1 MRELREYRLEKKDT
15 FFLQMPLCFIGRF
28 QFSCLL
34 PTATVDKRVTIRWTS
49 ASVTGETSRQSINS
63 YSISRRF
70 LRRSVLSTLKIC
82 ILIFLHLPQRYS
94 FNTIRYLIFA
104 CETNKKHSIA
114 SLLLFIIIYNCHTV
128 LTSQIT
134 RWNYITLI
142 IEREFSFT
150 SHFKC
155 IVYAFCMLHFA
166 YIAHV
171 TEICVANSRPFR
183 RMT

>member
-1 MRELREYRLEKKDT
+1 MREYRLEKKDT
-15 FFLQMPLCFIGRF
+15 FFFTDASVLHWPLPVFLSF
-28 QFSCLL
+28 
-34 PTATVDKRVTIRWTS
+34 VDSNRGKILTIRWTS

-63 YSISRRF
+63 YSISCRF
-70 LRRSVLSTLKIC
+70 PRISVLSTLEIC
-82 ILIFLHLPQRYS
+82 ILIFLHLPQKCS
-94 FNTIRYLIFA
+94 FNTICNIIFA
-104 CETNKKHSIA
+104 CETNKKHST
-114 SLLLFIIIYNCHTV
+114 LLLFIIIYNCHTV

-166 YIAHV
+166 YM
-171 TEICVANSRPFR
+171 NSTRDRNMR
-183 RMT
+183 RKQPAV